1 MGWSHLVVRARAGDR
16 DALADLARSSLPLVY
31 TVVRRALGPDPAVDD
46 VVQDVL
52 VRMLRQLPQ
61 LRTPERFRSW
71 LIAIALHRIGTHL
84 KRAGVAVAR
93 TAPLDELAG
102 EPDVPFED
110 LSLLRVELA
119 SQRRQVMHAGQWLDA
134 GHRTLL
140 PLWVLLTTGDLT
152 RAEIADALG
161 TSDAHA
167 GVRLQRMRDQLELCR
182 SIVVA
187 LEAEPGC
194 ERLSAVLADWDGT
207 PGVLWRKRIGRHVR
221 SCDVCRAAASGLVAT
236 ERLLAGLALLPVPAA
251 LAAAIL
257 TKQAPA
263 VAPIALHPF
272 AGSLTASGF
281 GGRLAVAAGLHP
293 VAGAVAT
300 AVLAAVV
307 AVTAIGLADPAQRVS
322 AAANPAPPT
331 GSSGASTPAPLSGP
345 PATAPAAAVPLD
357 PSTTPTTPAR
367 PTGPTLRLGRLSL
380 EPVDVPG
387 RFLTL
392 AGDRGVLGTDRAGST
407 FEAVPGLSDPAC
419 FSFRSGADRF
429 LRHSSWRLR
438 ADRDDGTVLFRRD
451 ATFCVR
457 PGARAGS
464 VALESANYPRYFVRL
479 VGDEFWVDE
488 SDGGMQFRSSSSFK
502 IRPTRP

>member
-1 MGWSHLVVRARAGDR
+1 MGWSHLVARARAGDR

-31 TVVRRALGPDPAVDD
+31 TVVRRALGADPAVDD

-71 LIAIALHRIGTHL
+71 LVAITLHRIGTHL

-102 EPDVPFED
+102 EPDAPFED

-134 GHRTLL
+134 GHRALL

-187 LEAEPGC
+187 LEAKPGC
-194 ERLSAVLADWDGT
+194 ERLSAVLMDWDGT

-221 SCDVCRAAASGLVAT
+221 SCEVCRAAASGLVAT

-251 LAAAIL
+251 LAAVIL
-257 TKQAPA
+257 TKQAPV
-263 VAPIALHPF
+263 VAPIAVQPF

-281 GGRLAVAAGLHP
+281 GGRLAAAAGLHP
-293 VAGAVAT
+293 VAAAASTG
-300 AVLAAVV
+300 VLAAVV
-307 AVTAIGLADPAQRVS
+307 AVAAIGLANPAQRVS
-322 AAANPAPPT
+322 AAPNPAPAT
-331 GSSGASTPAPLSGP
+331 GSSAASTPGPLSGP
-345 PATAPAAAVPLD
+345 PATAPALAVPLD
-357 PSTTPTTPAR
+357 PSTTPAT
-367 PTGPTLRLGRLSL
+367 PTLRLGRMSL

-387 RFLTL
+387 RFLTV
-392 AGDRGVLGTDRAGST
+392 AGDLGVLGTDRSGST
-407 FEAVPGLSDPAC
+407 FEAVPGLADPAC
-419 FSFRSGADRF
+419 YSFRTGEGLF
-429 LRHSSWRLR
+429 LRHASWRLR
-438 ADRDDGTVLFRRD
+438 ADREEGTVLFRRD

-457 PGARAGS
+457 PGTRAGS
-464 VALESANYPRYFVRL
+464 VTLESANYPNYFVRL
-479 VGDEFWVDE
+479 IGDEFWVDE
-488 SDGGMQFRSSSSFK
+488 SDGGVPFRSSSSFE
-502 IRPTRP
+502 IRPPRS